1 MNDMDD
7 SSRHTAGGDAA
18 RLRFGRAPEGARLP
32 DGLRLGPVRLQVSD
46 LQRSER
52 YYTEVLGLS
61 LLERTEER
69 ALLGSGAVE
78 IKGEGAAGGG
88 HPLVELHEHPGAA
101 PVPRRGRLG
110 LFHFAILLPDR
121 APLGSLLAHL
131 AELGVRA
138 GASDHRVSEAIYL
151 QDPDGLGIEV
161 YADRPR
167 GEWSVADGQLV
178 MATDPLD
185 VEALIRAAN
194 GVPWKGMPAGTV
206 IGHVHLHVGDLE
218 KAEAFYHQGLGFD
231 KVVWS
236 YPGALFLSAGGYH
249 HHLGVNTWAVGA
261 APAGANHARLLE
273 WEIRVPMPG
282 EAAAALERLRVGGH
296 PVELEAGGGT
306 ARDPWDTRLRIV
318 PERAD

>member
-7 SSRHTAGGDAA
+7 SRMHAAGGDAA

-32 DGLRLGPVRLQVSD
+32 DGLKLGPVRLQVSD
-46 LQRSER
+46 LSRSVR
-52 YYTEVLGLS
+52 DSTEVLGLA
-61 LLERTEER
+61 LLERDEGR
-69 ALLGSGAVE
+69 ALLGSGGVGIE
-78 IKGEGAAGGG
+78 GGGAAVGGL
-88 HPLVELHEHPGAA
+88 PLVELHEHPGAA

-167 GEWSVADGQLV
+167 GEWRVADGQLV
-178 MATDPLD
+178 MATDPLA
-185 VEALIRAAN
+185 VEALIRAAS

-261 APAGANHARLLE
+261 APAGANDARLLE
-273 WEIRVPMPG
+273 WEIRVPSPQDSV
-282 EAAAALERLRVGGH
+282 AALERLRVGGH
-296 PVELEAGGGT
+296 PVELKAGGGT
-306 ARDPWDTRLRIV
+306 AGDPWDTRLRIV
-318 PERAD
+318 ADRTD